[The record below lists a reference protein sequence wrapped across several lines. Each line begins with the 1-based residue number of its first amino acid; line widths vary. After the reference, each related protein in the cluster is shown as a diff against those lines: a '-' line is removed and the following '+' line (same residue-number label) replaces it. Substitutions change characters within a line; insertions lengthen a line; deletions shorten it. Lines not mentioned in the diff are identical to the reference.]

1 MEFNMRTTTVTDTY
15 TLQEDDEYLGIN
27 VDKPITI
34 FLPDT
39 TTEGRTITLKIET
52 KQALSYRKVTIRA
65 AHAPIDGYGNK
76 MLQDPNQSVTLIF
89 HADEWRI
96 I

>member
-1 MEFNMRTTTVTDTY
+1 MRTKIITDTY

-27 VDKPITI
+27 ADKPITI

-39 TTEGRTITLKIET
+39 TTEGRTITVKIET
-52 KQALSYRKVTIRA
+52 KQALSSRKVTLRA
-65 AHAPIDGYGNK
+65 SRVPIDGYGNK
-76 MLQDPNQSVTLIF
+76 MMQEPNEALTLIF
-89 HADEWRI
+89 HANEWRI